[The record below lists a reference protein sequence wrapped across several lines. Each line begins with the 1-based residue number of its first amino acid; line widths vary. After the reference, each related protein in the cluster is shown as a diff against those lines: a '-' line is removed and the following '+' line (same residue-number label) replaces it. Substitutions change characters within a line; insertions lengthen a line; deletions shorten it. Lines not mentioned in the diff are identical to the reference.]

1 MDIKYPVPCPLMDGM
16 EIDCGTCFDIHMVVE
31 GDAPSYTAPK
41 KAVEK
46 EGFRNICNSCIY
58 HRDD

>member
-1 MDIKYPVPCPLMDGM
+1 MDIKYPVKCPLMDGEM
-16 EIDCGTCFDIHMVVE
+16 VDRLTCFDIHMVVE

-41 KAVEK
+41 EAVGKPNFK
-46 EGFRNICNSCIY
+46 EICNNCPY